1 MLKAITEHFQ
11 VVVHHTKWCDSY
23 NVIVAGSRGNLVAT
37 DCNGEVIIAFYD
49 THDRYL
55 CDGYDFE
62 DTVEKY
68 NRLIK

>member
-1 MLKAITEHFQ
+1 MLKAIAEHFQ
-11 VVVHHTKWCDSY
+11 VVVHHTKWY
-23 NVIVAGSRGNLVAT
+23 VIVAGSRGNLVAS